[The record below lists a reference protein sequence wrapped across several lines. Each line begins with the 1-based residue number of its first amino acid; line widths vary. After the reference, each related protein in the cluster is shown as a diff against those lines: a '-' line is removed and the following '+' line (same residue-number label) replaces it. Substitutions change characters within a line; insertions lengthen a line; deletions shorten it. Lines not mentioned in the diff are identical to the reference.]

1 MQCGECR
8 TQSGADGALRMEE
21 GWTIVDK
28 TKQFEKSPESEVWN
42 AISAFEQILEAIP
55 EDRTALETLYDAYD
69 HIGDKSRSLEYVIQL
84 SEVIIAEG
92 DSEPLGWLYSEI
104 ERIGGED
111 SRVEAAHRRIETT
124 LQEMGLPSPA
134 DMAPAKRKAGAK
146 VNISSELSL
155 AWNLMQA
162 ALLNQDE
169 YSIVVEDL
177 TENSTKPLNVPV
189 TVQHVLN
196 DRDMTNQDRVIEFL
210 CQDSTLP
217 LITLADFE
225 IESSSY
231 TLLTMNFLEHRGAIV
246 FDMIGNEA
254 LVAILNPYN
263 YELRDDI
270 QAHLKRNCHFYL
282 VNAEDY
288 DLKLN
293 KIRDDRRARI
303 T

>member
-1 MQCGECR
+1 
-8 TQSGADGALRMEE
+8 MEE
-21 GWTIVDK
+21 GWRIVDK

-55 EDRTALETLYDAYD
+55 EDRTALETLYEAYD
-69 HIGDKSRSLEYVIQL
+69 HIGDKSRSLEYVIRL
-84 SEVIIAEG
+84 SEVIIEEG

-104 ERIGGED
+104 ERVGGND
-111 SRVEAAHRRIETT
+111 PRVETAQKSIENK
-124 LQEMGLPSPA
+124 LMEMGLPSPA
-134 DMAPAKRKAGAK
+134 DMAPKKRKATAK

-162 ALLNQDE
+162 DLLNQEE

-196 DRDMTNQDRVIEFL
+196 DRDMTIQDRVIEFL

-225 IESSSY
+225 VEAASY

-246 FDMIGNEA
+246 FDMIGNDA

-263 YELRDDI
+263 YELRDEI
-270 QAHLKRNCHFYL
+270 QAHLKRSCHFYL

-288 DLKLN
+288 DMKLN
-293 KIRDDRRARI
+293 KIRDERRSPV